1 MAAFWLTIPIVLYF
15 SGKNLN
21 KDMKKNIAYLLL
33 LIFFSCNNISNPFS
47 DKTPPKVLEEEIEEE
62 IIDVTNESPYLI
74 ATLDKLTIRVDSSK
88 NADFLTKVNSGDTLV
103 YLGEH
108 SIGRLNLFIRK
119 KYYHEPWLKIQI
131 KKNEKIG
138 WVYAGGI
145 RFVSQPLKK
154 FIRRTGKYS
163 KQIDAPDVKWEGD
176 QPAPWTSA
184 GIQNPKDFKTFL
196 AHFKEWVA
204 TDNVEE
210 LSKIIDYPADPVW
223 NKAYFK
229 EYYSE
234 IFDSKLKAV
243 VANQRLD
250 KLFRRDKGVV
260 FGKGEIIFANRDKGY
275 KLIAFN
281 SYAQKVKDK
290 LEIENYQEEFSIL
303 ANTYT
308 RPTKEANPP
317 SIRVELEE
325 QALVIYKIAYLGN
338 QKTTTNLGGFKYRI
352 TENEDLL
359 FEQKIGRDI
368 QRKITFKM
376 NRDSSYRVTLDDI
389 KDYSMGQKFILH

>member
-1 MAAFWLTIPIVLYF
+1 MNKPYTLYF
-15 SGKNLN
+15 LFFI
-21 KDMKKNIAYLLL
+21 M
-33 LIFFSCNNISNPFS
+33 FSCKNFSNPFES
-47 DKTPPKVLEEEIEEE
+47 KKVPKAIEIVEEEET
-62 IIDVTNESPYLI
+62 IDITDESPYLI
-74 ATLDKLTIRVDSSK
+74 ATLDKLTIRADSSK

-108 SIGRLNLFIRK
+108 SIERLNLFIRK

-131 KKNEKIG
+131 KKNEKVG
-138 WVYAGGI
+138 WVYAGGV
-145 RFVSQPLKK
+145 RFISQPLRK
-154 FIRRTGKYS
+154 FIRRTGKYA
-163 KQIDAPDVKWEGD
+163 KQIDAPDAKWEGE

-210 LSKIIDYPADPVW
+210 LSDIIDYPADPVW

-250 KLFRRDKGVV
+250 KLFRRDQGVV
-260 FGKGEIIFANRDKGY
+260 FGKGEIIFANRNKGY

-290 LEIENYQEEFSIL
+290 LEIEDYRQEFANL

-308 RPTKEANPP
+308 RPTKEAHPP
-317 SIRVELEE
+317 SLRVEFEE
-325 QALVIYKIAYLGN
+325 QALVVHKIAYLGN
-338 QKTTTNLGGFKYRI
+338 QRTTTNLGGFKYRI

-359 FEQKIGRDI
+359 FEQKVGRDI

-389 KDYSMGQKFILH
+389 KDYSMGQKFVIQ